1 MSRDCRGVD
10 PKQQGLFH
18 RVFHSLV
25 IPVDQ
30 PIRRSASTKGGAR
43 GRMWRLGGLVL
54 AFVHEMKGR
63 FYYAVQA
70 GRSPGVYATWD
81 DCKKQVDKFP
91 NAKFKKFATE
101 DDAWAFIGTT
111 ATSSQSAATDCSD
124 QSKSADEFELL
135 TSGVEKRSCVL
146 SEDDSEP
153 CSKKF
158 RSTKSFIDS
167 EKKFTYM
174 GDAVAVY
181 TDGCC
186 ASNGRKGAQ
195 AGIGVYW
202 GPGHSLNL
210 SERLSG
216 RQTNQRAEIVAA
228 CRAIEQAQELG
239 IEKLVIFTDSMF
251 TINGITKWI
260 KSWKT
265 NGWKLYSGGPVV
277 NKEDF
282 ERLDKLTS
290 DINIE
295 WMHVPGHA
303 GFIGNEAA
311 DSLAKDGASKP
322 LY

>member
-1 MSRDCRGVD
+1 
-10 PKQQGLFH
+10 
-18 RVFHSLV
+18 
-25 IPVDQ
+25 
-30 PIRRSASTKGGAR
+30 
-43 GRMWRLGGLVL
+43 MWRLGGLAAAL
-54 AFVHEMKGR
+54 VHHMKRR
-63 FYYAVQA
+63 FYYAVRA
-70 GRSPGVYATWD
+70 GRSPGVYGTWD

-91 NAKFKKFATE
+91 NASFKKFATE
-101 DDAWAFIGTT
+101 DDAWAFVGTA
-111 ATSSQSAATDCSD
+111 ATSSQSASTECSG
-124 QSKSADEFELL
+124 QSKTTDESELQNS
-135 TSGVEKRSCVL
+135 SGEKHSHSL
-146 SEDDSEP
+146 SDDDNGPS
-153 CSKKF
+153 SKRF
-158 RSTKSFIDS
+158 RSTKPFIDL
-167 EKKFTYM
+167 EQKFTYM

-186 ASNGRKGAQ
+186 SSNGRKQAQ

-228 CRAIEQAQELG
+228 CRAIEQAKELN

-265 NGWKLYSGGPVV
+265 NGWKLSSGGAVI

-290 DINIE
+290 GINIE

-303 GFIGNEAA
+303 GFTGNEAA

-322 LY
+322 LC

>member
-1 MSRDCRGVD
+1 
-10 PKQQGLFH
+10 
-18 RVFHSLV
+18 
-25 IPVDQ
+25 
-30 PIRRSASTKGGAR
+30 
-43 GRMWRLGGLVL
+43 MWRLRGLIAALPVG
-54 AFVHEMKGR
+54 MKNR
-63 FYYAVQA
+63 FYYAVRA
-70 GRSPGVYATWD
+70 GRKPGVYATWD
-81 DCKKQVDKFP
+81 ECKEQVDKFP
-91 NAKFKKFATE
+91 CARFKKFATE
-101 DDAWAFIGTT
+101 EDAWSFIGTV
-111 ATSSQSAATDCSD
+111 ASSSQAASTECSG
-124 QSKSADEFELL
+124 QSKSADE
-135 TSGVEKRSCVL
+135 SKIQNGNGEKRSHE
-146 SEDDSEP
+146 SSDADSEP
-153 CSKKF
+153 CTKRFK
-158 RSTKSFIDS
+158 STKSFSDS
-167 EKKFTYM
+167 EQKFTYM

-186 ASNGRKGAQ
+186 SGNGRKRAQ

-228 CRAIEQAQELG
+228 CRAIEQAKELN

-265 NGWKLYSGGPVV
+265 NGWQLRSGGSVI

-290 DINIE
+290 GINIE

-303 GFIGNEAA
+303 GFTGNEIA
-311 DSLAKDGASKP
+311 DRLAKDGASKP
-322 LY
+322 PC